1 MAQRMQFAVNEL
13 VAGGGGRGRVGGSH
27 MSSIPVNHCLIL
39 SYSE

>member
-13 VAGGGGRGRVGGSH
+13 VAGGGRGRVGGSH